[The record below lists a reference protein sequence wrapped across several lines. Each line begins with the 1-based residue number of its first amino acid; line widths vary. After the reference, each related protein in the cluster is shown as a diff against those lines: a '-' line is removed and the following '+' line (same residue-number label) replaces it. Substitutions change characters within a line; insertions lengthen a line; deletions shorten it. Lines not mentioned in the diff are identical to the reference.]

1 MGFSEGLKLYYYKS
15 FVMNCKLLE
24 SEKRVLDLFLR
35 GKSNVE
41 IAQCLCLSGYTV
53 KTHLTHAYQ
62 KFGIAGD
69 SNVKRTTL
77 AIAYKFWRESEENN
91 IKIPSGHPKI

>member
-1 MGFSEGLKLYYYKS
+1 
-15 FVMNCKLLE
+15 MN
-24 SEKRVLDLFLR
+24 KRIIELHQS

-41 IAQCLCLSGYTV
+41 IAQILYLSVMTV
-53 KTHLTHAYQ
+53 KTHFTHAYQ

-77 AIAYKFWRESEENN
+77 AIAYMFYREHETNN
-91 IKIPSGHPKI
+91 AKIPSGHPKI